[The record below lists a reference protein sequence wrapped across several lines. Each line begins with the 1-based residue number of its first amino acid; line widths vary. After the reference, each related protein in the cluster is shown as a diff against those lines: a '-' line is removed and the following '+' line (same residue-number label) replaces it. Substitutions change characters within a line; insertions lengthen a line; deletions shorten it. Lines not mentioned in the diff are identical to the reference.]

1 LTDYRV
7 ISAGSSSIT
16 IANPISDV
24 LSKLGVSMVGS
35 CTALLASNTNQAD
48 VVEGSVG
55 VSKEVVTAAAAVRD
69 RNESQLMSI
78 PDAVGTGIGVSD
90 GSGHPSIE
98 VYVKKLTPEAQAAV
112 SKDVEGLPVKLVE
125 SGEFVAY

>member
-1 LTDYRV
+1 
-7 ISAGSSSIT
+7 
-16 IANPISDV
+16 
-24 LSKLGVSMVGS
+24 MVGS